1 MNAFFD
7 ENNILQFYS
16 RDYIY
21 KKVNVDWEFYQS
33 EEGTTLPNIVM
44 FAKQEIPGANYV
56 KILWQSQL
64 TSDYLGNSSD
74 LWVDETSYLSAGGL
88 RQSIEANTSPENT
101 VLAIDVETLD
111 KYSPTAVL
119 YSFQGYVLID
129 SEIIEYDAIEYQY
142 QPHFNRNFNPPIIPP
157 VEKVWITSASDVNKY
172 RFLSEPGYS
181 DEKRPYE
188 TAYFRPTGLYR
199 VKTRGAFGTTPAS
212 HKASALASLSNWS
225 QKEVFWQ

>member
-1 MNAFFD
+1 MNAFID

-21 KKVNVDWEFYQS
+21 NKVNIDWEFYQS
-33 EEGTTLPNIVM
+33 AEGDKLPNIMM
-44 FAKQEIPGANYV
+44 FAKNEIPGANYV

-88 RQSIEANTSPENT
+88 RQTIEANTSPENT
-101 VLAIDVETLD
+101 VLAIDIETLD

-119 YSFQGYVLID
+119 YNFQGYVLID

-142 QPHFNRNFNPPIIPP
+142 VPHNSSTTQ
-157 VEKVWITSASDVNKY
+157 KVWITSASDVNKY
-172 RFLSEPGYS
+172 RFLSKPGYA
-181 DEKRPYE
+181 DEKKPYE

-199 VKTRGAFGTTPAS
+199 VKTRGAFGTTASS

-225 QKEVFWQ
+225 QQEVFWQ